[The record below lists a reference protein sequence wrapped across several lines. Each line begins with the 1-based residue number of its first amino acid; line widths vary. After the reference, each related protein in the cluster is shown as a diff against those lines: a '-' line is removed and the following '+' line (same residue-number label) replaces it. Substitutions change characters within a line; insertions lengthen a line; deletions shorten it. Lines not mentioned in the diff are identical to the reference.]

1 MPTVKQLV
9 YCQSPADFREGQQ
22 HWHVKRFQSSFGHL
36 PQSKRRW
43 LEKKTDL
50 KNYLSDISQAS
61 TGSEESVQS

>member
-1 MPTVKQLV
+1 MKTAKVRQISVKVNNTGMLN
-9 YCQSPADFREGQQ
+9 DFK
-22 HWHVKRFQSSFGHL
+22 VSFGHL